1 MYSCSRTHHRQ
12 LPRDSGGLFDRTRQT
27 CSLTFQQ
34 VRQLA
39 GVEMRKRV
47 SQNAGDLW
55 IQVPQADR
63 EQIKVELPK
72 LVLNEPQ
79 YVLSSPQITH
89 NLTK

>member
-1 MYSCSRTHHRQ
+1 
-12 LPRDSGGLFDRTRQT
+12 
-27 CSLTFQQ
+27 
-34 VRQLA
+34 
-39 GVEMRKRV
+39 MRKRV